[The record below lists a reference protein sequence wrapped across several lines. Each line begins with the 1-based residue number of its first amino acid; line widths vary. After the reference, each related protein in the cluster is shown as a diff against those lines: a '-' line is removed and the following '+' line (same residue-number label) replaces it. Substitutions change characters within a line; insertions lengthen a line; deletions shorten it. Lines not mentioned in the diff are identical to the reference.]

1 MEHLHMSKLA
11 VLGGEKTVTLSPGS
25 WPRVGEEEIAAV
37 VDALRKSE
45 GDSRYLTAA
54 GGGGPMEDF
63 ERNFARFMGA
73 GMAMTTSGGG
83 PALHIA
89 VMAAGVEAGDE
100 VIVSPYTWGQTVS
113 CILQQNAIPVFAD
126 IDERTY
132 NLDAATIESRI
143 TDSTRAIVVVHI
155 FGHPADMDPI
165 MQVAGKHGLPVIED
179 CAQAV
184 GAVYDG
190 RRVGSI
196 GHLGCYSIGDG
207 KNMVGGEGGLL
218 VTDDARL
225 FELANLMGQHPAR
238 HAQVVTDEGLKKYID
253 SLIYTYRIHP
263 LAAVIAN
270 VQLGHLDQWNA
281 ERRRNAEYL
290 SRGLAEIPGI
300 APPHVAGGCEHV
312 YHIYSP
318 TFVAHEV
325 EGVSRRRYVE
335 ALAAEGVPIGM
346 GYVQIPVYLRA
357 RHQEH
362 AYFYGKGCPW
372 SCHFAKRVVEYHRGD
387 CPVTE
392 RRCDEQELTIG
403 GSVAWL
409 GEQTALMDQYLDA
422 LRKVIENLGALREAE
437 AKA

>member
-1 MEHLHMSKLA
+1 MAKLA
-11 VLGGEKTVTLSPGS
+11 LFGGEKTVTRSPES

-37 VDALRKSE
+37 VDALRKSSD
-45 GDSRYLTAA
+45 DSRYLSAA
-54 GGGGPMEDF
+54 GGGGPMEVF
-63 ERNFARFMGA
+63 ERNFAEFMGA
-73 GMAMTTSGGG
+73 TMAMTTSGGG

-89 VMAAGVEAGDE
+89 VMAAGVQAGDE
-100 VIVSPYTWGQTVS
+100 VIVSGYTWGQTVS

-155 FGHPADMDPI
+155 YGHPADMDSI
-165 MQVAGKHGLPVIED
+165 MAVAARHGLPVIED

-184 GAVYDG
+184 GAIYHG
-190 RRVGSI
+190 RRVGTI
-196 GHLGCYSIGDG
+196 GHLGCHSIGDG

-218 VTDDARL
+218 VTDDERL

-238 HAQVVTDEGLKKYID
+238 HGQVVKDENLRKYID

-270 VQLGHLDQWNA
+270 VQLRYLDQWNA
-281 ERRRNAEYL
+281 ERRRNADYL

-300 APPHVAGGCEHV
+300 EPPYVAPGCEHV

-318 TFVAHEV
+318 TFVASEV
-325 EGVSRRRYVE
+325 EGISRPRWVE
-335 ALAAEGVPIGM
+335 AVAAEGVPIST
-346 GYVQIPVYLRA
+346 GYVKVPVYLRP

-372 SCHFAKRVVEYHRGD
+372 NCHLARRVAEYHRGD

-392 RRCDEQELTIG
+392 RRCAEQELTIG

-409 GEQTALMDQYLDA
+409 GDQTALLDQYLDA
-422 LRKVIENLGALREAE
+422 FRKVSENLDALRRAE
-437 AKA
+437 AKP

>member
-1 MEHLHMSKLA
+1 MAKLA
-11 VLGGEKTVTLSPGS
+11 LLGGEKTVTLHPGS

-37 VDALRKSE
+37 VAALRRSNE
-45 GDSRYLTAA
+45 DSRYLTAA
-54 GGGGPMEDF
+54 GGGGPMDEF
-63 ERNFARFMGA
+63 ERDFAAFMGV

-100 VIVSPYTWGQTVS
+100 VIVSGYTWGQTVS

-126 IDERTY
+126 IEERTY
-132 NLDAATIESRI
+132 NLDAAAVESRI
-143 TDSTRAIVVVHI
+143 TESTRAIVVVHI
-155 FGHPADMDPI
+155 YGHPADMDAI
-165 MQVAGKHGLPVIED
+165 MAVAEKHGLPVIED
-179 CAQAV
+179 CAQAI
-184 GAVYDG
+184 GAVYHG
-190 RRVGSI
+190 RRVGAI

-218 VTDDARL
+218 VTDDERL

-238 HAQVVTDEGLKKYID
+238 HGPLIKDESLRRYID

-270 VQLGHLDQWNA
+270 VQLRYLDEWNA
-281 ERRRNAEYL
+281 QRRRNAEYL
-290 SRGLAEIPGI
+290 SRGLSEIPGI
-300 APPHVAGGCEHV
+300 EPPFVAPGCEHV

-318 TFVAHEV
+318 TFVADEAA
-325 EGVSRRRYVE
+325 GVSRQQFVE
-335 ALAAEGVPIGM
+335 AVAAEGVPVGM
-346 GYVQIPVYLRA
+346 GYVRTPVYLRP

-372 SCHFAKRVVEYHRGD
+372 SCHLAKRAVEYHRGD

-409 GEQTALMDQYLDA
+409 GDQTPMMDQYLDA
-422 LRKVIENLGALREAE
+422 FRKVAENLDALREVE
-437 AKA
+437 A

>member
-1 MEHLHMSKLA
+1 MAQLA
-11 VLGGEKTVTLSPGS
+11 LFGGEKTVTLRPGS

-37 VDALRKSE
+37 VEAMRRSNE
-45 GDSRYLTAA
+45 DSRYLTAA
-54 GGGGPMEDF
+54 GGGGPMAEF
-63 ERNFARFMGA
+63 ERNFAQFMGA

-126 IDERTY
+126 IEERTY
-132 NLDAATIESRI
+132 NLDPAAIESRI
-143 TDSTRAIVVVHI
+143 TDSTRAIIVVHI
-155 FGHPADMDPI
+155 YGHPADLEPI
-165 MQVAGKHGLPVIED
+165 MAIAAKHGLPVIED

-184 GAVYDG
+184 GAVYHG
-190 RRVGSI
+190 RRVGAI

-218 VTDDARL
+218 VTDDERL

-238 HAQVVTDEGLKKYID
+238 HAEVIKDENLRKYID

-270 VQLGHLDQWNA
+270 VQLRHLDEWNA
-281 ERRRNAEYL
+281 QRRRNAERL
-290 SRGLAEIPGI
+290 SRGLERIPGI
-300 APPHVAGGCEHV
+300 EPPYVAPSCEHV

-318 TFVAHEV
+318 TFVPAEV

-335 ALAAEGVPIGM
+335 AVAAEGVPIGM
-346 GYVQIPVYLRA
+346 GYVHTPIYLRA

-372 SCHFAKRVVEYHRGD
+372 SCHFARRVVEYHRGD

-409 GEQTALMDQYLDA
+409 GDQTAMMDQYLDA
-422 LRKVIENLGALREAE
+422 FRKVTEHLDALREAE
-437 AKA
+437 AAA